1 MAFEMSPSSSAWEE
15 AGRLYSEKHGF
26 PIIRG
31 TFLRVPIART
41 IVYWG
46 PPIPGNYHISS
57 DFRVQQHQE
66 SERGPQISRSRAQLK
81 PYHSEV

>member
-15 AGRLYSEKHGF
+15 AGCLYTEKHGF

-46 PPIPGNYHISS
+46 PPHSRKLPYKFRFQGVASSGVRTRAPNFIVKVHSSS
-57 DFRVQQHQE
+57 DN
-66 SERGPQISRSRAQLK
+66 K
-81 PYHSEV
+81 EV